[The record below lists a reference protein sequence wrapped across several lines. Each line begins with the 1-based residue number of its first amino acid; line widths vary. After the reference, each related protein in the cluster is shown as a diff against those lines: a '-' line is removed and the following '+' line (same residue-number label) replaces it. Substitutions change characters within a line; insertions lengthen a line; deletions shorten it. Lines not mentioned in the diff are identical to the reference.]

1 MTDTLKSIC
10 EQCPHLNNPQLD
22 FIPTKFPRHKETIL
36 RDLQELVIAAS
47 SELEK
52 TVVILSGSILEAV
65 LYSFIQAQQDYIVGF
80 KGSFTF
86 RPKDSLENFI
96 RTFNGNFGKVLPGV
110 ALPDSVIDYRNVVH
124 FNREINSAH
133 DICVRGSREMLRI
146 LDALLGEL
154 EQFAGPVP
162 AE

>member
-22 FIPTKFPRHKETIL
+22 FIPAKFPRHRETIL
-36 RDLQELVIAAS
+36 RDLKELVAAAS
-47 SELEK
+47 GELEK
-52 TVVILSGSILEAV
+52 TVVILAGSILEGV
-65 LYSFIQAQQDYIVGF
+65 LYSFIQSQENYIAELRGA
-80 KGSFTF
+80 FTF
-86 RPKDSLENFI
+86 KPTDRLEGFI
-96 RTFNGNFGKVLPGV
+96 NTFNGNLGKILPKV
-110 ALPDSVIDYRNVVH
+110 ALPDSVVEYRNVVH
-124 FNREINSAH
+124 FNREINGAH

-154 EQFAGPVP
+154 KQFGGSAA

>member
-10 EQCPHLNNPQLD
+10 EQCPHLNNPQLE
-22 FIPTKFPRHKETIL
+22 FIAAEFPRQKETIR
-36 RDLQELVIAAS
+36 RDLRELVAAAS
-47 SELEK
+47 IDLEK

-65 LYSFIQAQQDYIVGF
+65 LYSFIQSQESNIANR

-86 RPKDSLENFI
+86 RPTASLEGFI
-96 RTFNGNFGKVLPGV
+96 NTFNGNFGQILPRV
-110 ALPDSVIDYRNVVH
+110 ELPDSVIEYRNVVH
-124 FNREINSAH
+124 FNREINSAQ

-154 EQFAGPVP
+154 EQFAGPIP
-162 AE
+162 AG